1 MSYTI
6 KRAAV
11 VGAGI
16 MGAGIAALLANVG
29 VPTTLLDIVP
39 PDARESADPAARNRF
54 AQGGL
59 DKALKAKPASAFFT
73 PRAARLIT
81 IGNTEDDLGQLGE
94 ADWIVEAIVEEV
106 GAKRDLFARIE
117 QVRKPGAIISSNT
130 SGLPATMLLEGRG
143 DDFRRHFLITHFFN
157 PVRFM
162 KLLELVAGPETD
174 PDLMRFMG
182 TFCTDTLGKGVVYCK
197 DRPSFIG
204 NRIGNYGLAAVSHR
218 MLAEGYKI
226 EEVDAIFGPAMGRPR
241 SAVFR
246 TGDLA
251 GVDTLLHV
259 ADSLYE
265 NLPDDP
271 QRDLYRLPDF
281 IREMVNR
288 KWLGDKTGQGFYKK
302 TRGAG
307 GESEILVL
315 DPATMEYRQQDS
327 VHFSS
332 LDTVKNIADSNER
345 VRAMISADDRAGK
358 LAWEA
363 TADTLLYAA
372 TVAAEIADDIVNIDN
387 AMRWGFNWDA
397 GPFETW
403 DALGVAT
410 LAKRMVDEGRT
421 LPPLVEQV
429 LATPEQRFY
438 TTSTGAAPIHS
449 YFDFTSQQYKP
460 VPETGPTLNLGP
472 LKAAGKV
479 VKSNRSASL
488 IDLGDGV
495 LGLEFHAKMN
505 AIDDE
510 LTAMLIA
517 ATQEAKANWRA
528 LVVGNE
534 APDFSVG
541 ANLAQVLMAAKMRQW
556 AMIDKGTAALQQ
568 ANMALKFSEVPTVVA
583 PAGRV
588 LGGGAEIVMHGQH
601 VRAAAETY
609 LGLVEV
615 GAGVIPAG
623 GGCKELLARWQG
635 MVRNEGGPFAPSRHV
650 FEFVAVA
657 TVATSAED
665 ARQYGF
671 LKKSDSVTLDRARLL
686 ADAKADALRLAD
698 AKDRGEWKP
707 PTPATYRL
715 PGVGA
720 RLALEQQVDNLRL
733 QGKASEHDAVVAG
746 KLAYVLTGG
755 NCSPLDTLT
764 EQDILDL
771 EREAFVSLCGTPK
784 TQARMEA
791 LLKTGKPLRN

>member
-1 MSYTI
+1 MSYSI

-29 VPTTLLDIVP
+29 IPTLLLDIVP
-39 PDARESADPAARNRF
+39 PEAQNSTDRAARNRF
-54 AQGGL
+54 AQTGL
-59 DKALKAKPASAFFT
+59 EKALKAKPASAFFT
-73 PRAARLIT
+73 PRAARLVT
-81 IGNTEDDLGQLGE
+81 IGNTEDDFAQLGE
-94 ADWIVEAIVEEV
+94 ADWIVEAIVEEI

-117 QVRKPGAIISSNT
+117 QVRKPGTIISSNT

-143 DDFRRHFLITHFFN
+143 EEFRRHFLITHFFN

-174 PDLMRFMG
+174 PELMRFMG
-182 TFCTDTLGKGVVYCK
+182 AFCTDTLGKGVVYCK

-204 NRIGNYGLAAVSHR
+204 NRIGNYGFAAVVHR

-265 NLPDDP
+265 NLHDDP

-302 TRGAG
+302 VKGAD
-307 GESEILVL
+307 GESHILVL

-332 LDTVKNIADSNER
+332 LDSVKGNPDAVER
-345 VRAMISADDRAGK
+345 VKAMIGANDRAGK

-372 TVAAEIADDIVNIDN
+372 TVAPEIADDIVNIDN

-403 DALGVAT
+403 DALGVAA
-410 LAKRMVDEGRT
+410 LARRMTDEGRT
-421 LPPLVEQV
+421 LPPLVQQV

-438 TTSTGAAPIHS
+438 TATLTRS
-449 YFDFTSQQYKP
+449 YYDFTSGQYKP
-460 VPETGPTLNLGP
+460 VVQTTPTLSLTL
-472 LKAAGKV
+472 LKKAGKV

-505 AIDDE
+505 AIDDD

-517 ATQEAKANWRA
+517 ATQEAQANWRA

-541 ANLAQVLMAAKMRQW
+541 ANLAQVLMAARMRQW
-556 AMIDKGTAALQQ
+556 PLIEKGIVALQQ
-568 ANMALKFSEVPTVVA
+568 ANMALKYSSVPTVVA

-588 LGGGAEIVMHGQH
+588 LGGGCEIVMHGQH

-635 MVRNEGGPFAPSRHV
+635 LTPEHGPFGPSRHV
-650 FEFVAVA
+650 FEFVAIA
-657 TVATSAED
+657 TVATSAAD
-665 ARQYGF
+665 AKQYGF
-671 LKKSDSVTLDRARLL
+671 LKKSDAITLDRERLL
-686 ADAKADALRLAD
+686 ADAKADALALAD
-698 AKDRGEWKP
+698 KRDRGEWQP
-707 PTPATYRL
+707 PTPVTYHL
-715 PGVGA
+715 PGPGG
-720 RLALEQQVDNLRL
+720 RLVLEQVVDNLRL

-755 NCSPLDTLT
+755 ACSPLDTLT

-771 EREAFVSLCGTPK
+771 EREAFVSLAGTPK
-784 TQARMEA
+784 TQARMEY